1 MFEAGGKLV
10 NTSFQW
16 GPIMSTTFTQMQD
29 GFGSAT
35 GGSSTLN
42 QVLTSTQ
49 TQTVNSMKQQGFS
62 VKPG

>member
-1 MFEAGGKLV
+1 M

-16 GPIMSTTFTQMQD
+16 GPIMSTTFTQMAD

-42 QVLTSTQ
+42 KVLSSTQ
-49 TQTVNSMKQQGFS
+49 SQTINSMKQQGFS
-62 VKPG
+62 VKAG